1 MGRRSFV
8 TGLASVVTAS
18 LVLLPGQAAH
28 ADLQFSTS
36 ASGIQWADAK
46 LGSGSPKVVGDVTA
60 VDYVLST
67 TGARYG
73 AKIYSTQGSTSSA
86 VPAASSNDFATS
98 VPYRW
103 TLGDGSTIAGLE
115 RAIVGEAGMPAMLP
129 GGVRRVILPS
139 NVAYAALAEPT
150 AARDCATAGV
160 GPIPPPSTAF
170 EEFQRFK
177 NIYCNPNRQYQ
188 PDVVM
193 DIKLYG
199 RRSGSS

>member
-1 MGRRSFV
+1 MTILSFSPKRVILLFFILASCQALQLLPTTRSTDNLSFSRPSRNDDMGRRSFV

-73 AKIYSTQGSTSSA
+73 TKIYSTQGSTSSA
-86 VPAASSNDFATS
+86 VPAAACYTT
-98 VPYRW
+98 VP
-103 TLGDGSTIAGLE
+103 G
-115 RAIVGEAGMPAMLP
+115 
-129 GGVRRVILPS
+129 
-139 NVAYAALAEPT
+139 
-150 AARDCATAGV
+150 ATA
-160 GPIPPPSTAF
+160 
-170 EEFQRFK
+170 R
-177 NIYCNPNRQYQ
+177 
-188 PDVVM
+188 
-193 DIKLYG
+193 
-199 RRSGSS
+199 